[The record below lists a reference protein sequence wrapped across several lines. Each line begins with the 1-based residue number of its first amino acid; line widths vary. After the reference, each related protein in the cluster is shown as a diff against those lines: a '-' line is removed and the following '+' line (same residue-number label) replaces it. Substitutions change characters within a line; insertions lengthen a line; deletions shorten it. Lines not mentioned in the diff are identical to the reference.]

1 MNLFDLYN
9 YDKYFFLAVN
19 RSPSPDVDVDI
30 IHKEVMPTTSIP
42 SEGKFHILSV
52 SFFLSFCSSIITIT
66 IILFTEER
74 SLISIGAVHP
84 EGPAIIITSAI
95 NCQILIY
102 AWAVGG
108 KNGLKC
114 CHYVDDVSE
123 GLGFE
128 ASTFGLKVKKGMNH
142 YTKGPPLRSLP
153 WCFISCTIATIQY
166 ENLGS
171 LIFLFL

>member
-1 MNLFDLYN
+1 
-9 YDKYFFLAVN
+9 
-19 RSPSPDVDVDI
+19 
-30 IHKEVMPTTSIP
+30 MPTTSIP

-74 SLISIGAVHP
+74 SLTSIDAVHP
-84 EGPAIIITSAI
+84 EGPC
-95 NCQILIY
+95 NYYYLGNKYCQTPIY

-153 WCFISCTIATIQY
+153 WCFISYTIATIQY

-171 LIFLFL
+171 LIFCFVVVM